1 MRFRS
6 REIIDQIKI
15 IGNRKKIENNIGEEL
30 NQDEKVVGPSFSF
43 IKITV
48 KILAMTSRVLVFPL
62 EVLYKLMMK
71 IYYKILNNDIDAKDG
86 FDEAVAHVALV
97 SIYDKL
103 FQNLVMQSNVTTN

>member
-1 MRFRS
+1 
-6 REIIDQIKI
+6 
-15 IGNRKKIENNIGEEL
+15 
-30 NQDEKVVGPSFSF
+30 
-43 IKITV
+43 
-48 KILAMTSRVLVFPL
+48 MTSRVLVFPL
-62 EVLYKLMMK
+62 EVLYKLII